1 MDLKTFVTKTLQQ
14 IVAGIKEAQ
23 ASEGGSVNAEMFGT
37 ATGHL
42 INGGTSGTFTRVD
55 FDVAIS
61 AESSGGAKGSLKVFS
76 VGGAE
81 AGGERKSGYANRIS
95 FSVPVRLPDGARAPN
110 P

>member
-23 ASEGGSVNAEMFGT
+23 ASEGGSAINAEMFGT

-76 VGGAE
+76 VGG
-81 AGGERKSGYANRIS
+81 GRSRGRT
-95 FSVPVRLPDGARAPN
+95 
-110 P
+110 